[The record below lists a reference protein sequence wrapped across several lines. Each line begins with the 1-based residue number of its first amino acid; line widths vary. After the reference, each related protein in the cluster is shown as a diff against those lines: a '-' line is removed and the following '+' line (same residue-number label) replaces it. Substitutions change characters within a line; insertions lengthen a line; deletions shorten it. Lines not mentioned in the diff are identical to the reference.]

1 MLSGSDLISVAVIYK
16 KQKTFT
22 MSLTL
27 RTTLGCT
34 EAVIADDGGLKQF
47 YHVADVLSN
56 DFKVNFSN
64 KEDDFDTI
72 DWEFKFKGHNMTL
85 HYNIYNGIS
94 IFPTKTRDALN
105 KDNKA
110 VVELAGVLEGKLFN
124 EGRRNIA

>member
-1 MLSGSDLISVAVIYK
+1 
-16 KQKTFT
+16 

-34 EAVIADDGGLKQF
+34 EAVIADDGGLKEF
-47 YHVADVLSN
+47 YHVANILSQ
-56 DFKVNFSN
+56 DLDVNFSN

-72 DWEFKFKGHNMTL
+72 DWEFRFKGHNITL
-85 HYNIYNGIS
+85 HYSIYNGIS
-94 IFPTKTRDALN
+94 IFPTKTKDALS

-110 VVELAGVLEGKLFN
+110 VVELANLIEAKMLN

>member
-1 MLSGSDLISVAVIYK
+1 
-16 KQKTFT
+16 

-27 RTTLGCT
+27 RTNLGCT

-47 YHVADVLSN
+47 YQVADILSQDLN
-56 DFKVNFSN
+56 IRFSN

-72 DWEFKFKGHNMTL
+72 DWEFKFKGHYLTL

-94 IFPTKTRDALN
+94 LFPTKTRDALH

-110 VVELAGVLEGKLFN
+110 VVELAGLLQGKIFS
-124 EGRRNIA
+124 ERKNIA

>member
-1 MLSGSDLISVAVIYK
+1 
-16 KQKTFT
+16 

-27 RTTLGCT
+27 RTSLGCT
-34 EAVIADDGGLKQF
+34 EAVISDDGGLKRF
-47 YHVADVLSN
+47 YQVADILSE
-56 DFKVNFSN
+56 DLKVKFNN

-72 DWEFKFKGHNMTL
+72 DWEFRFKGHNLTL

-110 VVELAGVLEGKLFN
+110 VVELANVLELKLFN
-124 EGRRNIA
+124 TERRNIA

>member
-1 MLSGSDLISVAVIYK
+1 
-16 KQKTFT
+16 

-27 RTTLGCT
+27 RTNLGCT
-34 EAVIADDGGLKQF
+34 EAVIADDGGLKCF
-47 YHVADVLSN
+47 YQVADILSE
-56 DFKVNFSN
+56 DLKVKFSN

-72 DWEFKFKGHNMTL
+72 DWEFRFKGHNLTL

-124 EGRRNIA
+124 IERRNIA

>member
-1 MLSGSDLISVAVIYK
+1 
-16 KQKTFT
+16 

-27 RTTLGCT
+27 RTNLGCT
-34 EAVIADDGGLKQF
+34 EAVIADDGSLKQF
-47 YHVADVLSN
+47 YQVADILSEEL
-56 DFKVNFSN
+56 KIKFSN

-72 DWEFKFKGHNMTL
+72 DWEFRFKGHNLTL

-110 VVELAGVLEGKLFN
+110 VVEIAAVLEGKMFN
-124 EGRRNIA
+124 EGQRNIA

>member
-1 MLSGSDLISVAVIYK
+1 
-16 KQKTFT
+16 

-47 YHVADVLSN
+47 YHVADVLSQ
-56 DFKVNFSN
+56 DFKINFSN

-72 DWEFKFKGHNMTL
+72 DWEFKFKGHNLTL

-110 VVELAGVLEGKLFN
+110 VVELAGILESKLFN
-124 EGRRNIA
+124 EGQQRNIA